1 MTRVSVTDAR
11 LTARLY
17 QETRERIS
25 KLMTGPDDAALS
37 TAVAACPGWSGRDVV
52 AHVAAVADD
61 WADGRLAAA
70 HRRGDGSPDRPVRRL

>member
-25 KLMTGPDDAALS
+25 KLVTG
-37 TAVAACPGWSGRDVV
+37 TRRRGVE
-52 AHVAAVADD
+52 
-61 WADGRLAAA
+61 
-70 HRRGDGSPDRPVRRL
+70 HRRRGLSRLVGTGRGGACGGSRR